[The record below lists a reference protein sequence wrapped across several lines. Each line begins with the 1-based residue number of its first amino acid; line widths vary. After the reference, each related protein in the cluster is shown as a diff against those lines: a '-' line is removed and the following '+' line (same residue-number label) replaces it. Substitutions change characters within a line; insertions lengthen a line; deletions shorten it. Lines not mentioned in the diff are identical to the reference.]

1 MSIDNLALCRSPVSP
16 LNLGGY
22 VVAFL
27 AVCLYNYRKL
37 TEMQKAK
44 DAAALQPKSA
54 APPEVPE
61 TEPLVKR

>member
-1 MSIDNLALCRSPVSP
+1 M
-16 LNLGGY
+16 
-22 VVAFL
+22 VAFL

-37 TEMQKAK
+37 KEMQKAK
-44 DAAALQPKSA
+44 DAAALQPKSV